1 MSHRLTGSLYILVFL
16 LFVYLIHKI
25 RARKVDIRYI
35 LPWLVLDFILFLAVA
50 FPGAVK
56 WICDLLGIQTPSNM
70 VFFFGIVFLLFV
82 VFSLTL
88 TVSKLNCE
96 IKELTQRIALNETF
110 DAKDGNE
117 KDIEQYS
124 KTVQERSE

>member
-1 MSHRLTGSLYILVFL
+1 MSLRLTVSLYILVFL
-16 LFVYLIHKI
+16 LFIYLIHKI

-35 LPWLVLDFILFLAVA
+35 LPWLVLNFILLLAVV

-70 VFFFGIVFLLFV
+70 VFFFGIIFLLFI

-88 TVSKLNCE
+88 TVSKLNNE
-96 IKELTQRIALNETF
+96 IKELTQRVALNETG
-110 DAKDGNE
+110 DVKNGSE
-117 KDIEQYS
+117 KDTEHCS
-124 KTVQERSE
+124 ETVQERSE

>member
-1 MSHRLTGSLYILVFL
+1 MSLRLTVSLYILVFL
-16 LFVYLIHKI
+16 LFLYLVHKI

-56 WICDLLGIQTPSNM
+56 WICNLLGIQTPSNM
-70 VFFFGIVFLLFV
+70 VFFFGIIFLLFI

-88 TVSKLNCE
+88 TVSKLNSE
-96 IKELTQRIALNETF
+96 IKELTQRIALNEA
-110 DAKDGNE
+110 DAKKDSNE
-117 KDIEQYS
+117 KDVDLYS
-124 KTVQERSE
+124 GIIQEELK